1 MKSFTY
7 LIGWSALGLYYYGA
21 RYSKKCS
28 PADLWTT
35 YFTSSERVASMR
47 LEHGEPDIVEVRKT
61 FDTPEGALN
70 WEVRV
75 LKRLKVTKNDRWLNG
90 HDGSCFNKANL
101 PPGEIARRNRKIVE
115 AWTPEK
121 RAAVS
126 AKWDDDRRTKAS
138 KMMLERD
145 NAPWTS
151 ERREKVATT
160 WSPERRHE
168 VARAKKDRW
177 AGLSDDRKAEIREA
191 RNAGIKA
198 SWERRRLAKAER
210 TT

>member
-75 LKRLKVTKNDRWLNG
+75 LKRLKVTKNDRW
-90 HDGSCFNKANL
+90 
-101 PPGEIARRNRKIVE
+101 
-115 AWTPEK
+115 
-121 RAAVS
+121 
-126 AKWDDDRRTKAS
+126 
-138 KMMLERD
+138 
-145 NAPWTS
+145 
-151 ERREKVATT
+151 
-160 WSPERRHE
+160 
-168 VARAKKDRW
+168 